1 MAYDELLADRIRDAL
16 SDQESLR
23 EQKMF
28 GGLAFMVRDKM
39 VVCVWAPEVALS
51 WFVWTGCA
59 NPNTSSSTGP
69 TMPSWVRG
77 GRWAKVGSPSM
88 QKR

>member
-16 SDQESLR
+16 SGEESLR

-28 GGLAFMVRDKM
+28 GGLAFMVRDRM
-39 VVCVWAPEVALS
+39 VVCVGTENRALLVRVDGVREPEYLQLD
-51 WFVWTGCA
+51 
-59 NPNTSSSTGP
+59 GP
-69 TMPSWVRG
+69 TMPSWARG
-77 GRWAKVGSPSM
+77 GRWVKAGSPSM